1 MKTITMGSAL
11 ALALASSSALAYDNT
26 MRLGYGYISVS
37 SKASNFTTNGPAFLT
52 PQPASFDVGDASTV
66 IASFSRRLNEKW
78 DLEFAGG
85 LPPKHEVKG
94 TGTLEEFGVIS
105 NVKQLAPT
113 VFANYKFGAEGSK
126 FRPFFGLGVNYTT
139 FIGRQ
144 STESGNLASGG
155 PTRIDLKSSV
165 GLAGQVGVSY
175 QYKDRWTVVANI
187 ATARVTSDLTATT
200 GNIQRKSSINFRPV
214 LFALTT
220 GYSF

>member
-1 MKTITMGSAL
+1 MKTITITSAL
-11 ALALASSSALAYDNT
+11 VLAMASGSALAYDYT
-26 MRLGYGYISVS
+26 SRLGYGYIKVS
-37 SKASNFTTNGPAFLT
+37 SQATNFTTNGPAFLT

-66 IASFSRRLNEKW
+66 IASFSRRLNAKW
-78 DLEFAGG
+78 DLELAGG
-85 LPPKHEVKG
+85 LPPKHEITG
-94 TGTLEEFGVIS
+94 NGTLKEFGVIS

-126 FRPFFGLGVNYTT
+126 YRPFLGLGVNYTT

-165 GLAGQVGVSY
+165 GLAAQVGVSY
-175 QYKDRWTVVANI
+175 QYKERWTIVANI
-187 ATARVTSDLTATT
+187 ATAHVTSDLTATT
-200 GNIQRKSSINFRPV
+200 GTIQRKSSINFRPV
-214 LFALTT
+214 LFAMTT